1 MKMKITNLDKFMQ
14 KIGREPLLS
23 KEEELQ
29 LLKAVKEKGA
39 DCEELE
45 KLENANLRFVVSLAR
60 QYMNRGL
67 DIREL
72 ITIGAEGLKEA
83 ALTYDL
89 NRDTK
94 FIRHAV
100 LVMRKYFWEA
110 ISKNYDIKRMML
122 VRELH
127 MREYYNEEIDDYNT
141 AFSFVVDFDRKR
153 YTVGELFC
161 DCIYSIDE
169 VERYIVKY
177 LMART
182 EHDESKLYWQMVEN
196 SQLNKETEKITKI
209 QDE

>member
-1 MKMKITNLDKFMQ
+1 MKITNLDKFMQ
-14 KIGREPLLS
+14 KIGREPMLS
-23 KEEELQ
+23 KEEERKY
-29 LLKAVKEKGA
+29 LKAVHEKGT
-39 DCEELE
+39 DCHELE
-45 KLENANLRFVVSLAR
+45 KLIKCNLRFAVSLAK
-60 QYMNRGL
+60 QYLNRGM
-67 DIREL
+67 DIKEL
-72 ITIGAEGLKEA
+72 IPIGAEGLKEA

-89 NRDTK
+89 NGDTK
-94 FIRHAV
+94 FLNHAV
-100 LVMRKYFWEA
+100 PVMRKYFEEA
-110 ISKNYDIKRMML
+110 ISNNNDIKRKML

-161 DCIYSIDE
+161 DCTYSIDE

>member
-1 MKMKITNLDKFMQ
+1 MKLTDLDEFMIKIHQEK
-14 KIGREPLLS
+14 LLS
-23 KEEELQ
+23 IEEELQ

-45 KLENANLRFVVSLAR
+45 KLVNANLRFVVSLAR
-60 QYMNRGL
+60 QYMDRGF
-67 DIREL
+67 DIKEL
-72 ITIGAEGLKEA
+72 IPIGAEGLKEA

-89 NRDTK
+89 NGDTK
-94 FIRHAV
+94 FLNHAV
-100 LVMRKYFWEA
+100 PVMRKYFGEA
-110 ISKNYDIKRMML
+110 ILKNNDIKRMML

-127 MREYYNEEIDDYNT
+127 IREHFDEDIDDYNT

>member
-1 MKMKITNLDKFMQ
+1 MKITNLDKFMQ

-23 KEEELQ
+23 KEEERKY
-29 LLKAVKEKGA
+29 LKAVKEKGA

-72 ITIGAEGLKEA
+72 IPIGAEGLKEA

-100 LVMRKYFWEA
+100 QVMRKCFEEA
-110 ISKNYDIKRMML
+110 ISKNNDIKRMML

-127 MREYYNEEIDDYNT
+127 MREYFDEDIDDYNT
-141 AFSFVVDFDRKR
+141 AFSFVVDFDGKR
-153 YTVGELFC
+153 YTIGELFC

-196 SQLNKETEKITKI
+196 SQLNEETEKITEI

>member
-1 MKMKITNLDKFMQ
+1 MKITNLDKFMQ
-14 KIGREPLLS
+14 KIGREPMLS
-23 KEEELQ
+23 KEEERKY
-29 LLKAVKEKGA
+29 LKAVMEKGA

-45 KLENANLRFVVSLAR
+45 KLENANLRFAVSLAR

-72 ITIGAEGLKEA
+72 IPIGAEGLKEA

-89 NRDTK
+89 NGDTK
-94 FIRHAV
+94 FLNHAV
-100 LVMRKYFWEA
+100 PVMRKYFEEA
-110 ISKNYDIKRMML
+110 ISNNNDIKRKML

-161 DCIYSIDE
+161 DCTYSIDE

>member
-1 MKMKITNLDKFMQ
+1 MKLTDLDEFMI
-14 KIGREPLLS
+14 KIGQEKLLS
-23 KEEELQ
+23 IEEELQ

-45 KLENANLRFVVSLAR
+45 KLVNCNLRFAVGLSI
-60 QYMNRGL
+60 QYQDRGL

-72 ITIGAEGLKEA
+72 IPIGAEGLKEA

-100 LVMRKYFWEA
+100 QVMRKYFEKA
-110 ISKNYDIKRMML
+110 ILKNNDIKRMML

-127 MREYYNEEIDDYNT
+127 IREYFDEDIDDYNT
-141 AFSFVVDFDRKR
+141 AFSFVVDFDGKR

>member
-1 MKMKITNLDKFMQ
+1 MKITNLDKFMQ
-14 KIGREPLLS
+14 KIGREPMLS
-23 KEEELQ
+23 KEEERKY
-29 LLKAVKEKGA
+29 LKVVKEKGA

-45 KLENANLRFVVSLAR
+45 KLENANLRFAVGLSI
-60 QYMNRGL
+60 QYQNRGL

-72 ITIGAEGLKEA
+72 IPIGAEGLKEA

-100 LVMRKYFWEA
+100 QVMRKCFEEA
-110 ISKNYDIKRMML
+110 ISKNNDIKRMML

-127 MREYYNEEIDDYNT
+127 IREYFDEDIDDYNT
-141 AFSFVVDFDRKR
+141 AFSFVVDFDGKR
-153 YTVGELFC
+153 YTIGELFC

-196 SQLNKETEKITKI
+196 SQLNEETEKITEI

>member
-1 MKMKITNLDKFMQ
+1 MTNEQIEELLIEIHRTQ
-14 KIGREPLLS
+14 LLS
-23 KEEELQ
+23 MEEESE
-29 LLKAVKEKGA
+29 LLEKIQAEGA

-45 KLENANLRFVVSLAR
+45 KLVNANLRFAVSLAR

-72 ITIGAEGLKEA
+72 IPIGAEGLKEA

-89 NRDTK
+89 NGDTK
-94 FIRHAV
+94 FLNHAV
-100 LVMRKYFWEA
+100 PVMRKYFEEA
-110 ISKNYDIKRMML
+110 ISKNNDIKRMML

-161 DCIYSIDE
+161 DCTYSIDE

>member
-1 MKMKITNLDKFMQ
+1 MKITNLDKFMQ

-45 KLENANLRFVVSLAR
+45 KLVNANLRFVV
-60 QYMNRGL
+60 
-67 DIREL
+67 
-72 ITIGAEGLKEA
+72 IGAEGLKEA

-89 NRDTK
+89 NGDTK
-94 FIRHAV
+94 FLNHAV
-100 LVMRKYFWEA
+100 PVMRKYFGEA
-110 ISKNYDIKRMML
+110 ILKNNDIKRMML

-127 MREYYNEEIDDYNT
+127 IREHFDEDIDDYNT

-196 SQLNKETEKITKI
+196 SQLNKETENITKI

>member
-1 MKMKITNLDKFMQ
+1 MKITNLDKFMQ
-14 KIGREPLLS
+14 KIGREPMLS
-23 KEEELQ
+23 KEEERKY
-29 LLKAVKEKGA
+29 LKAVKEKGA

-45 KLENANLRFVVSLAR
+45 KLENANLRFAVSLAR

-72 ITIGAEGLKEA
+72 IPIGAEGLKEA

-89 NRDTK
+89 NGDTK
-94 FIRHAV
+94 YLNHAV
-100 LVMRKYFWEA
+100 PVMRKYFEEA
-110 ISKNYDIKRMML
+110 ISNNNDIKRKML

-161 DCIYSIDE
+161 DCTNSIDE

>member
-1 MKMKITNLDKFMQ
+1 MKITDLDKFMQ
-14 KIGREPLLS
+14 KIGREDLLS
-23 KEEELQ
+23 AEEEQ
-29 LLKAVKEKGA
+29 RLLKAVHEKGT
-39 DCEELE
+39 DCHELE
-45 KLENANLRFVVSLAR
+45 KLIKCNLRFAVSLAR
-60 QYMNRGL
+60 QYLNRGM
-67 DIREL
+67 DIKEL
-72 ITIGAEGLKEA
+72 IPIGAEGLKEA

-89 NRDTK
+89 NSSIN

-100 LVMRKYFWEA
+100 PVMRRYFEEA
-110 ISKNYDIKRMML
+110 ISNNNDIKRKML

-161 DCIYSIDE
+161 DCTYSIDE

>member
-1 MKMKITNLDKFMQ
+1 MKITNLDKFMQ
-14 KIGREPLLS
+14 KIGREPMLS
-23 KEEELQ
+23 KEEERKY
-29 LLKAVKEKGA
+29 LKVVKEKGA
-39 DCEELE
+39 GCEELE
-45 KLENANLRFVVSLAR
+45 KLVNCNLRFAVGLSI
-60 QYMNRGL
+60 QYQNRGL

-100 LVMRKYFWEA
+100 PVMRKYFEEA
-110 ISKNYDIKRMML
+110 ISNNNDIKRKML

-127 MREYYNEEIDDYNT
+127 MREYYNEGIDDYNT

-161 DCIYSIDE
+161 DCTYSIDE

>member
-1 MKMKITNLDKFMQ
+1 
-14 KIGREPLLS
+14 
-23 KEEELQ
+23 
-29 LLKAVKEKGA
+29 
-39 DCEELE
+39 
-45 KLENANLRFVVSLAR
+45 
-60 QYMNRGL
+60 
-67 DIREL
+67 
-72 ITIGAEGLKEA
+72 
-83 ALTYDL
+83 
-89 NRDTK
+89 
-94 FIRHAV
+94 
-100 LVMRKYFWEA
+100 
-110 ISKNYDIKRMML
+110 MML

-161 DCIYSIDE
+161 DYTNSIDE

>member
-23 KEEELQ
+23 KEEERKY
-29 LLKAVKEKGA
+29 LKAVKEKGA

-45 KLENANLRFVVSLAR
+45 KLKNANLRFVVSLAR

-72 ITIGAEGLKEA
+72 IPIGAEGLKEA

-89 NRDTK
+89 NGDTK
-94 FIRHAV
+94 FLKHAV
-100 LVMRKYFWEA
+100 PVMRKYFEEA
-110 ISKNYDIKRMML
+110 ISNNNDIKRKMF

-153 YTVGELFC
+153 YTIGELFC
-161 DCIYSIDE
+161 DCTYSIDE

-196 SQLNKETEKITKI
+196 SQLNEETENIIEI

>member
-1 MKMKITNLDKFMQ
+1 MKITNLDKFMQ
-14 KIGREPLLS
+14 KIGREPMLS
-23 KEEELQ
+23 KEEERKY
-29 LLKAVKEKGA
+29 LKAVKEKGA

-67 DIREL
+67 DIRKL
-72 ITIGAEGLKEA
+72 IPIGAEGLKEA

-89 NRDTK
+89 NGDTK
-94 FIRHAV
+94 FLNHAV
-100 LVMRKYFWEA
+100 PVMRKYFWEA
-110 ISKNYDIKRMML
+110 ISKNDDIKRMML

>member
-1 MKMKITNLDKFMQ
+1 MKITNLDKFMQ
-14 KIGREPLLS
+14 KICREPMLS
-23 KEEELQ
+23 KEEERKY
-29 LLKAVKEKGA
+29 LKAVKEKGA

-45 KLENANLRFVVSLAR
+45 KLENANLRFAVSLAR

-72 ITIGAEGLKEA
+72 IPIGAEGLKEA

-89 NRDTK
+89 NGDTK
-94 FIRHAV
+94 FLNHAV
-100 LVMRKYFWEA
+100 PVMRKYFEEA
-110 ISKNYDIKRMML
+110 ISNNNDIKRKML

-161 DCIYSIDE
+161 DYTNSIDE

>member
-1 MKMKITNLDKFMQ
+1 MKITNLDKFMQ
-14 KIGREPLLS
+14 KIGQEKLLS
-23 KEEELQ
+23 IEEELQ

-45 KLENANLRFVVSLAR
+45 KLVNANLRFVVSLAR
-60 QYMNRGL
+60 QYMDRGF
-67 DIREL
+67 DIKEL
-72 ITIGAEGLKEA
+72 IPIGAEGLKEA

-89 NRDTK
+89 NGDTK
-94 FIRHAV
+94 FLKHAV
-100 LVMRKYFWEA
+100 PVMRKYFWEA
-110 ISKNYDIKRMML
+110 ISKNDDIKRMML

>member
-1 MKMKITNLDKFMQ
+1 MKITNLDKFMQ

-45 KLENANLRFVVSLAR
+45 KLVNANLRFVVSLAR

-72 ITIGAEGLKEA
+72 IPIGAEGLKEA

-89 NRDTK
+89 NGDTK
-94 FIRHAV
+94 FLNHAV
-100 LVMRKYFWEA
+100 PVLRKYFWEA
-110 ISKNYDIKRMML
+110 ISKNDDIKRMML

-161 DCIYSIDE
+161 DCTYSIDE